1 LKRVQ
6 SSAGGRE
13 THREEARRASANQ
26 SGCRPRSRQ
35 TLDRACLLTLSAV
48 LMVGATASAE
58 TLTGTVKNG
67 TTNKPAA
74 GDDVV
79 LIKLASGMEEVAR
92 TKADSKGKFSFNVPD
107 DGPHLLRAIH
117 QEVTYHRM
125 APPGT
130 TSVEVEVFDVAKKLE
145 GITVTA
151 DVMRFQA
158 QGDRLQGVRLL
169 AINNNSS
176 PRRTQMS
183 DQNFE
188 FYLPDGAQIDQSMA
202 KTEGGQPVNSAPV
215 PQHEKNRYAFV
226 FPLRP
231 GTTQF
236 QVSYHLAYSGKLAV
250 DPKTLYATQHFV
262 AMVPKSMQFTPGP
275 GTSFQSMQDPQQ
287 SDAVVQ
293 VVSNTQAGEPLN
305 FTISGTGALAEETG
319 GGGDQGGTAQ
329 ASGAMGGG
337 PGGGRPGGG
346 LGPPIDAPDPLEK
359 FRWYILG
366 GFALVL
372 AGGAVYIAKR
382 PKIAEGPD
390 FGPADVEI
398 SEPPPVAKPAPKP
411 RPTAAPSAGP
421 AQSAN
426 MLLEALKEE
435 MFQLELEHKQ
445 GKITQQE
452 YEKTKAAMDQTL
464 ERALKRG
471 AARQP

>member
-1 LKRVQ
+1 LKPVPQ
-6 SSAGGRE
+6 STRGREAHRRAGGRE
-13 THREEARRASANQ
+13 
-26 SGCRPRSRQ
+26 CIW
-35 TLDRACLLTLSAV
+35 TLSAV
-48 LMVGATASAE
+48 LLAATLASAE

-67 TTNKPAA
+67 TTSRPGA

-79 LIKLASGMEEVAR
+79 LIKLANGMEEAAR
-92 TKADSKGKFSFNVPD
+92 TKADAKGKFSFNIPD
-107 DGPHLLRAIH
+107 DGGPHLIRVIH
-117 QEVTYHRM
+117 QNVTYHRM

-130 TSVEVEVFDVAKKLE
+130 TSLEVEVFDVAKKLE

-158 QGDRLQGVRLL
+158 QGDQLQGVRLL

-176 PRRTQMS
+176 PPRTQMN

-202 KTEGGQPVNSAPV
+202 KTEGGQPVNSAPI
-215 PQHEKNRYAFV
+215 PQKEKNRYAFI

-236 QVSYHLAYSGKLAV
+236 QVSYHLPYSGKLTV
-250 DPKTLYATQHFV
+250 DPKALYATQHFV
-262 AMVPKSMQFTPGP
+262 AMVPKSMTFAAAP
-275 GTSFQSMQDPQQ
+275 GTSFQSMQDPKQ
-287 SDAVVQ
+287 SDAQVE
-293 VVSNTQAGEPLN
+293 VVSNTQAGEPLS
-305 FTISGTGALAEETG
+305 FTVSGTGALSEDTG
-319 GGGDQGGTAQ
+319 GGGGDGGGAQ
-329 ASGAMGGG
+329 AMGGG

-359 FRWYILG
+359 YRWFILG

-382 PKIAEGPD
+382 PQTAAVPD
-390 FGPADVEI
+390 FAQGDVEVT
-398 SEPPPVAKPAPKP
+398 EPAPVAK
-411 RPTAAPSAGP
+411 TAAPPRPKTAVP
-421 AQSAN
+421 APAPPLAPRAPLGSAN
-426 MLLEALKEE
+426 MLLEGLKEE

-471 AARQP
+471 AAQ